1 MNYIKNDLNKLIL
14 ESMKA
19 GEKLKTE
26 AFRAIKNAFM
36 NWETAKENVGKTLD
50 EQVELQILRK
60 LVASYK
66 DAAEQCNDGKHDA
79 LVQENIAYAQ
89 IIESLLPA
97 ASSEEDIQNAFNTIK
112 AEGIEPVK
120 KNMGVFI
127 KQIKQMLP
135 TADGKTVSTIVAKNL
150 V

>member
-26 AFRAIKNAFM
+26 AFRAIKTAFM
-36 NWETAKENVGKTLD
+36 NWETAKENVGKELD

-60 LVASYK
+60 MVASYK
-66 DAAEQCNDGKHDA
+66 DAADQCNDGKHDA
-79 LVQENIAYAQ
+79 LVQENLAYAK

-97 ASSEEDIQNAFNTIK
+97 AASEEDIQNAFDTIK

-135 TADGKTVSTIVAKNL
+135 TADGKTVSTIVTKNL